1 MRTYLAK
8 TYPEAVLGAKRVGAR
23 LYFIDEA
30 SFRSDAHRG
39 STWGK
44 IGETPVVRDSGGR
57 FGFKLISAV
66 SARGDLHFDIIEG
79 SMNADTFIAFLQ
91 KLRHDAGCPVFVIAD
106 NAKYHHSKQVSAFLE
121 TQTGQIMMAFLPP
134 YSPELNPDEQV
145 WNHAK
150 AEVGKRSIISKQEME
165 DVIFAT
171 MHAIQQKIELVR
183 SFFRLTDTAYAKDFG

>member
-1 MRTYLAK
+1 MPALNVRCTNTYKQDPDKVRTYLAK
-8 TYPEAVLGAKRVGAR
+8 TYPEAVSEAKRYGAR
-23 LYFIDEA
+23 LYFVDEA

-39 STWGK
+39 TTWGK

-66 SARGDLHFDIIEG
+66 SARGDLHFYVIEDT
-79 SMNADTFIAFLQ
+79 MNADTFIAFRR
-91 KLRHDAGCPVFVIAD
+91 KLRHDAGCPVFIMAD

-121 TQTGQIMMAFLPP
+121 TQAGQIMMAFLPP

-150 AEVGKRSIISKQEME
+150 A
-165 DVIFAT
+165 
-171 MHAIQQKIELVR
+171 
-183 SFFRLTDTAYAKDFG
+183 